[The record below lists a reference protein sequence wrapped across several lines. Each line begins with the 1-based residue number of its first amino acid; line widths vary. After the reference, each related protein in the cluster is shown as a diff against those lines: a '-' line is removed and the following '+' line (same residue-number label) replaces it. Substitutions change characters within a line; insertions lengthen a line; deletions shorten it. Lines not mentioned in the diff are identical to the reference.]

1 MKLYMV
7 RDKTTGKFVSNLTNP
22 RHKYW
27 ESRKR
32 AESAIKNYNPK
43 RFCLR
48 NHEIEEENYDLE
60 IVEFDLVES
69 VAK

>member
-27 ESRKR
+27 KSRKR
-32 AESAIKNYNPK
+32 SEIAIKNYNPK

-48 NHEIEEENYDLE
+48 NHGIEEENYDLE